1 MIDRKSYMSNKWEM
15 LGQLQEQSTRLRKVE
30 KQLDKL
36 QNERYQLVQSAHG
49 QGVRIS
55 EICEAT
61 GLSRPGVYCILSLEA
76 ASLS

>member
-1 MIDRKSYMSNKWEM
+1 MSNKWEM

-61 GLSRPGVYCILSLEA
+61 GLSRPGVYRILSLEA

>member
-1 MIDRKSYMSNKWEM
+1 MSNKWEM

-36 QNERYQLVQSAHG
+36 QSERYQLVQSAHG
-49 QGVRIS
+49 KGVRIS

-61 GLSRPGVYCILSLEA
+61 GFSRPGVYRILSLEEA
-76 ASLS
+76 LLS

>member
-1 MIDRKSYMSNKWEM
+1 MSNKWEM

-36 QNERYQLVQSAHG
+36 QNERYQLVQSAHEK
-49 QGVRIS
+49 GVRIS

-61 GLSRPGVYCILSLEA
+61 GLSRPGVYRILSLEA
-76 ASLS
+76 AAPS

>member
-1 MIDRKSYMSNKWEM
+1 M

-61 GLSRPGVYCILSLEA
+61 GLSRPGVYRILSLEA

>member
-1 MIDRKSYMSNKWEM
+1 MLNKWEM

-36 QNERYQLVQSAHG
+36 QNERYRLVQSAHST
-49 QGVRIS
+49 GVRIS

-61 GLSRPGVYCILSLEA
+61 GLSRLGVYRILSLGSNA
-76 ASLS
+76 LSDVDESA